1 MSNNPRKGR
10 KPAIEIWKNMGHE
23 WQFRLRAANGE
34 IQGGGEGYKRR
45 SGAIRGALAFQRNCA
60 LALIHVFDAAVS
72 SHPEGA
78 ITVVSGG

>member
-1 MSNNPRKGR
+1 MSTTQTKHREPT
-10 KPAIEIWKNMGHE
+10 IQIWKNMGHE

-60 LALIHVFDAAVS
+60 LATIHVFDAAVS
-72 SHPEGA
+72 SDPEGDV
-78 ITVVSGG
+78 TVVSRG